1 MSGAEAALLGVD
13 ILCNAMQILTFAKD
27 SIHVYRNIRDGRAPD
42 PNLDSYLRNAKASF
56 DEMNQTAAQMR
67 PLTKEQQKIVD
78 VGKQIHDCVD
88 ELQQQFSKLH
98 VDDKSKRG
106 FHGRLAASK
115 KSATALWRGKELQG
129 VESNLQRHE
138 QLLQSLL
145 LDRVCSQSQAAE
157 LTSLRS
163 FQHVHGALQ
172 VIISRL
178 GDSSAKVSEL
188 LTDLSSDVSNRL
200 VEEHATSQKVIGD
213 RIGSAEDSVL
223 QSVSQSLDNLRREL
237 LAREQ
242 VKSLEKQQEQLLSSL
257 RFPEM
262 NGRRNHISDNYPG
275 TFAWIFDRHTSL
287 HLNAISSSGSEQ
299 DDQVPE
305 DTKSSEIGDRGSE
318 ISAANAK
325 EPGFDCVSCWLES
338 DLNLFWISGKPASGK
353 SSLMKF
359 LASNDLTMGQLKA
372 WRTDIQILTHFFW
385 KPGQLLQ
392 QTVKGMVLSLL
403 HQVLTAMPSLCQ
415 KLYTTQPSTKH
426 KASHSDWSLHEL
438 TETLVWVLEASP
450 EDFCIFL
457 DGLDEA
463 KDLGNLLHP
472 DWTHSG
478 VIHKLLKLKNVKIC
492 ASSREEHAFGSFFED
507 VSRLRIHL
515 LNNPDITLFIRE
527 RLDICG
533 LGCRDRDQLILKTVE
548 RAQGVFLWVTL
559 VVDRLNRAIRQGY
572 RTMEVLQQRLEQTPS
587 DLNTLYTDMW
597 SRAGDDGQ
605 LPNMKVAASLY
616 FSLIIMARSLN
627 DYLSEGCYFWSS
639 STYVYSLLTM
649 AIATQDESLE
659 TILRTGRMVAV
670 EDLLSMCSRVEN
682 EIQLVCHG
690 LIEIKSTWEGDS
702 IFDGDERLRTQ
713 NFSMVDFIHRSAFD
727 FLVDTELG
735 RECLNLCI
743 LSQSEQTSR
752 LVAAHII
759 RARFFHLSEFARN
772 GSRPIGLRYPYH
784 GTVCD
789 LYLSMAI
796 ALSINNL
803 ILTEESVRDGLLD
816 VVRDWQLSK
825 LFSGHIHWAMPT
837 SFHPSSSYLELE
849 FIEATVSVTLFNI
862 HLGDCITD
870 LESFLERYPVPI
882 FIDAIPVILR
892 SLTVFG
898 WRMRCSSLSLEL
910 LKHTFRR
917 LLRIANEE
925 ERYQSHVRVSMLA
938 LHSWYVIYC
947 LADLST
953 SDTSDGPGKSFDID
967 FLVELSN
974 TLIFTGDWQHVL
986 LLEVQG
992 NNRSKSFEVFQS
1004 LEGYRSFS
1012 RYALV
1017 AGDFAIAYRL
1027 LDSLLLRH
1035 FSLPLGIQIPH
1046 DVDSRFDIIFIA
1058 DRNGKADPLSSVDAN
1073 CYIPD
1078 ARLRSQVQHLV
1089 LTELIQP
1096 MARRRES
1103 WLDTLRVSGEELGL
1117 INASDV
1123 FDYAMNKFSELG
1135 VQIILP
1141 GSLIGLTK
1149 VKERRG
1155 FSRPRPAKLSL
1166 STSS

>member
-816 VVRDWQLSK
+816 VEIGNM
-825 LFSGHIHWAMPT
+825 F
-837 SFHPSSSYLELE
+837 FYLRFKE
-849 FIEATVSVTLFNI
+849 
-862 HLGDCITD
+862 ITGQN
-870 LESFLERYPVPI
+870 P
-882 FIDAIPVILR
+882 
-892 SLTVFG
+892 
-898 WRMRCSSLSLEL
+898 
-910 LKHTFRR
+910 LKCF
-917 LLRIANEE
+917 
-925 ERYQSHVRVSMLA
+925 
-938 LHSWYVIYC
+938 
-947 LADLST
+947 
-953 SDTSDGPGKSFDID
+953 
-967 FLVELSN
+967 
-974 TLIFTGDWQHVL
+974 
-986 LLEVQG
+986 
-992 NNRSKSFEVFQS
+992 
-1004 LEGYRSFS
+1004 
-1012 RYALV
+1012 
-1017 AGDFAIAYRL
+1017 
-1027 LDSLLLRH
+1027 
-1035 FSLPLGIQIPH
+1035 
-1046 DVDSRFDIIFIA
+1046 
-1058 DRNGKADPLSSVDAN
+1058 KA
-1073 CYIPD
+1073 
-1078 ARLRSQVQHLV
+1078 
-1089 LTELIQP
+1089 
-1096 MARRRES
+1096 
-1103 WLDTLRVSGEELGL
+1103 
-1117 INASDV
+1117 
-1123 FDYAMNKFSELG
+1123 
-1135 VQIILP
+1135 
-1141 GSLIGLTK
+1141 
-1149 VKERRG
+1149 
-1155 FSRPRPAKLSL
+1155 
-1166 STSS
+1166 